1 MSAGI
6 KGRFGSLGAGM
17 RRQEFIA
24 LIGGAAAWPMAAR
37 AQQTAKQHRIAF
49 VHSGI
54 PADQLTET
62 AGPFWVRRFYET
74 LRGLGDI
81 EGGNLVVER
90 YSAEGRSERFVA
102 LAAEV
107 ANSNPELIV
116 VNLKRVLS

>member
-24 LIGGAAAWPMAAR
+24 LIGGAAAWPMAGR
-37 AQQTAKQHRIAF
+37 AQQTAKQDRIAF
-49 VHSGI
+49 VIPVI

-90 YSAEGRSERFVA
+90 YSAEGRSDRFAA
-102 LAAEV
+102 LAA
-107 ANSNPELIV
+107 AV
-116 VNLKRVLS
+116 VSRTPAVLVTNQ